1 LFRNYGLDNKK
12 IKRKFFLLQVC
23 VIIYMDMSTSCVVC
37 GTKSQDYAIECYC
50 CGNYYCSD
58 KCKVQDHQ
66 KKLFHRHTWM
76 DYRKIFEGIMS
87 IDPNIRFVTIFDING
102 KIRYSDHRQGTENLL
117 TPEESKRSLEL
128 ALNAWKIRGELAPK
142 IGKGKYVLAEY
153 ENIKRITMPL
163 GDNHLIY
170 VTTEVDADHSTI
182 ISGIKDIA
190 RQNQN
195 F

>member
-1 LFRNYGLDNKK
+1 
-12 IKRKFFLLQVC
+12 
-23 VIIYMDMSTSCVVC
+23 MDMSASCVVC
-37 GTKSQDYAIECYC
+37 GTKSQDYSIECYC

-66 KKLFHRHTWM
+66 EKLFHRHTWM
-76 DYRKIFEGIMS
+76 DYRKIFEDIMS

-117 TPEESKRSLEL
+117 TPEESKKSLEL

-142 IGKGKYVLAEY
+142 IGRGKYVLAEY

-163 GDNHLIY
+163 GDCHLIY
-170 VTTEVDADHSTI
+170 VTTKVDADHSTI

-190 RQNQN
+190 RQKQN